1 MSMVSQS
8 HQWLLSKRQYLLV
21 SWSSHANIK
30 LPLRRYVWRGLRYPN
45 YNYFSRTLLWHG
57 SLHWNFLYSIFLF
70 KDLLDSCRS
79 LVPVDK
85 VIYRALEELEKK
97 FDMTV
102 LCELFN
108 EVNMEKYPNLNL
120 IRRSFEC
127 GIGFYIAPWE
137 HSPFCCQQM
146 YIKLL
151 SCAIY
156 HAEQLRI

>member
-45 YNYFSRTLLWHG
+45 YNYFSRALLWHG

-70 KDLLDSCRS
+70 KDQRS
-79 LVPVDK
+79 TEPWRNWRRNLTWRYCANCSMRSTWRSTPIWISFVE
-85 VIYRALEELEKK
+85 ALN
-97 FDMTV
+97 V
-102 LCELFN
+102 
-108 EVNMEKYPNLNL
+108 V
-120 IRRSFEC
+120 
-127 GIGFYIAPWE
+127 IGFYIAPWE